1 MHAAHPKGSRA
12 FEVLWLGQLVSNLGT
27 QASLYG
33 IGLWLLQQHWR
44 VLDFAAVA
52 IVVQA
57 ARLVVLP
64 LLGRQLGGW
73 PPRLTMLVA
82 NGIGAS
88 VVAGLVGFLLTPGNQ
103 PPVGLLLLAL
113 MVSAAA
119 EAVLVLRFSSL
130 ISCLVPP
137 GRAQV
142 RAGGLFASADG
153 LVLTMAPFL
162 GAWLAG
168 QSGLHGVLVLDGISF
183 AWAFGCVLLAP
194 WPQPLLHVPTNR
206 EVRLQP
212 RVEGHAASGRL
223 QFLAPVV
230 ALLREPSLAALAW
243 LGMAMALVYASCEV
257 LFPAWVMAAMGS
269 DRLGQAL
276 LVAALGY
283 GIGVVTWFWRRPRQ
297 PLRWLRFALGVQ
309 GLVLIGAGLVVF
321 QHWLMVLWLGIFV
334 FSAALPIALS
344 ALQCLW
350 QQEVPAG
357 DQPRRFA
364 LRFGLEWMARLM
376 GFGLFAALV
385 DGVIRPALGWPFWP
399 DWLLG
404 GLGIGPGRPMA
415 IGLGLGGWLLLLA
428 GMAQAAVVGNRR
440 PRSD

>member
-1 MHAAHPKGSRA
+1 
-12 FEVLWLGQLVSNLGT
+12 VLWLGQLVSNLGT

-52 IVVQA
+52 IVLQA
-57 ARLVVLP
+57 ARLLVVP
-64 LLGRQLGGW
+64 LVGRQLGGW
-73 PPRLTMLVA
+73 PPRRTMLVA

-88 VVAGLVGFLLTPGNQ
+88 VIAGLVGFLLTPGNQ
-103 PPVGLLLLAL
+103 PPVVLLLLAL

-130 ISCLVPP
+130 ISRLVQP

-142 RAGGLFASADG
+142 RAGGLFASSDG

-168 QSGLHGVLVLDGISF
+168 QAGLPGVLVLDGISF

-194 WPQPLLHVPTNR
+194 WPQALLAVPKR
-206 EVRLQP
+206 GEVHGPRRLEQQDLS
-212 RVEGHAASGRL
+212 RSL
-223 QFLAPVV
+223 QFLAPLG
-230 ALLREPSLAALAW
+230 ALFRQPSLAALAW
-243 LGMAMALVYASCEV
+243 LGMAMALIYASCEV
-257 LFPAWVMAAMGS
+257 LFPAWVMAAMGAA
-269 DRLGQAL
+269 RLGQAL
-276 LVAALGY
+276 LVAGLGY
-283 GIGVVTWFWRRPRQ
+283 GMGVLLWFWSRPLQ
-297 PLRWLRFALGVQ
+297 PLRWLRIAVVVQ

-321 QHWLMVLWLGIFV
+321 QRWLVVWWLGILV

-350 QQEVPAG
+350 QQEVAAV
-357 DQPRRFA
+357 DQSRCFA
-364 LRFGLEWMARLM
+364 LRFGLEWMARMM
-376 GFGLFAALV
+376 GFGLFALLV

-399 DWLLG
+399 DWLVG
-404 GLGIGPGRPMA
+404 GLGVGPGRPMA
-415 IGLGLGGWLLLLA
+415 IGLGLGGWILLVS
-428 GMAQAAVVGNRR
+428 GMAQAAVVANRC

>member
-1 MHAAHPKGSRA
+1 MQAAHPKGSRA

-82 NGIGAS
+82 NGIGGS

-103 PPVGLLLLAL
+103 PPVVLLLLAL

-130 ISCLVPP
+130 ISRLVPP

-168 QSGLHGVLVLDGISF
+168 QRGLHGVLVLDGISF

-194 WPQPLLHVPTNR
+194 WPQALLAVPKR
-206 EVRLQP
+206 GEVHGPRRLEQQDLS
-212 RVEGHAASGRL
+212 RSL
-223 QFLAPVV
+223 QFLAPLG
-230 ALLREPSLAALAW
+230 ALFRQPSLAAGCGQVGVGAVSGNRW
-243 LGMAMALVYASCEV
+243 YEPAQGGFQGSGPGMVRVIWNGGALVLMTLLGIPWGGSLAIRRELIEPSGWRQVLATSLCEDTALPKRLARV
-257 LFPAWVMAAMGS
+257 GS
-269 DRLGQAL
+269 SYQFRPELIALDRDDSIRLRPLVRWIARQLLTARLHHRALPLVALHGLGSLAL
-276 LVAALGY
+276 LLACLVVVATLVLQGQPLEAGVLGASLVLYELGCVALLLWIGRVAA
-283 GIGVVTWFWRRPRQ
+283 
-297 PLRWLRFALGVQ
+297 
-309 GLVLIGAGLVVF
+309 
-321 QHWLMVLWLGIFV
+321 
-334 FSAALPIALS
+334 S
-344 ALQCLW
+344 ALQ
-350 QQEVPAG
+350 P
-357 DQPRRFA
+357 
-364 LRFGLEWMARLM
+364 
-376 GFGLFAALV
+376 
-385 DGVIRPALGWPFWP
+385 LGAC
-399 DWLLG
+399 
-404 GLGIGPGRPMA
+404 RA
-415 IGLGLGGWLLLLA
+415 
-428 GMAQAAVVGNRR
+428 
-440 PRSD
+440 